1 MNNNW
6 LDVREYKGNGFQPLI
21 VFNSWRVA
29 ILNYLDDIHPA
40 RNNKM
45 ERHTRTDEVFVL
57 MKGRGILLI
66 GGNGSQI
73 DELHSQIMEIG
84 VANNVRQNTWHTVLL
99 SQDASV
105 LLVEEQNTGEENTE
119 YFELQTK
126 FRLQIMEIAQS
137 IQLL

>member
-73 DELHSQIMEIG
+73 DELYSQIMEIG

-99 SQDASV
+99 SQDASA

-119 YFELQTK
+119 YFELKTK

-137 IQLL
+137 IQLI